1 MGSNPIDGSIIA
13 TIAQLVEQSL
23 RKREVGGSS
32 PPGGSRYCNSAHKKN
47 RPYKSQTTPIAEH
60 PPKKTC
66 TPPPLYDIL
75 PRNAQKKR
83 LSGNKF
89 LSILPFSFFIFF
101 PYTHT

>member
-60 PPKKTC
+60 PPKKNLHP
-66 TPPPLYDIL
+66 TPTLLIYSPETL
-75 PRNAQKKR
+75 KKR
-83 LSGNKF
+83 AF
-89 LSILPFSFFIFF
+89 LFFFF
-101 PYTHT
+101 FFKHI